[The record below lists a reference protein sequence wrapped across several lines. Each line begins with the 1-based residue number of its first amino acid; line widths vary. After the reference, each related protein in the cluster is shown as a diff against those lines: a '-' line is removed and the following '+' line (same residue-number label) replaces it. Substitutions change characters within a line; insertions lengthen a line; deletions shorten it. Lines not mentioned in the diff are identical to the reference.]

1 MSHATKP
8 ARLAVAGRPQP
19 ARMPALI
26 ILAHLIK
33 GITQHGERRPLP
45 DDARRHTDHAGGR
58 VVIQGP
64 GRLQRGMLNL
74 VGRLRNSEFVKPSQI
89 GWTGGGAAA
98 AIRTT
103 GPEDLAALGGFFAGL
118 SARTRYLRF
127 FGPVTPGPA
136 LLRELCGLADTVDAM
151 VAVRGGIIVG
161 HAMAVDR
168 TGPGGAR
175 VTDIGVVVADAWQ
188 GRGLGSA
195 LMRALLTRARA
206 RGVTLLEMDVLNGN
220 RQVIDMITSHWPAA
234 RVERSP
240 DSTGIR
246 IRLQQRQQQQTAH
259 WQGDRAAPGGVAAA
273 PEKEEL
279 AAAAGGTGGPGD
291 DNARAAA

>member
-1 MSHATKP
+1 
-8 ARLAVAGRPQP
+8 
-19 ARMPALI
+19 
-26 ILAHLIK
+26 
-33 GITQHGERRPLP
+33 
-45 DDARRHTDHAGGR
+45 
-58 VVIQGP
+58 
-64 GRLQRGMLNL
+64 
-74 VGRLRNSEFVKPSQI
+74 VKPNQI
-89 GWTGGGAAA
+89 GWTGGCAAA
-98 AIRTT
+98 AIRTAY
-103 GPEDLAALGGFFAGL
+103 PEDLAALGDFFAGL

-127 FGPVTPGPA
+127 FGPVTPSPA
-136 LLRELCGLADTVDAM
+136 LLRQLCGLAGTIDAM

-195 LMRALLTRARA
+195 LMRALVTRARA

-234 RVERSP
+234 RVERAP
-240 DSTGIR
+240 DSTSIR
-246 IRLQQRQQQQTAH
+246 IRLQRHQQQQKTH
-259 WQGDRAAPGGVAAA
+259 WQDDMAAPGGVAAA
-273 PEKEEL
+273 PEEEP
-279 AAAAGGTGGPGD
+279 AASVRGTGSPGD